1 MNIQFVTGVYDL
13 LIYLTSCL
21 CKPEKAMSELMKKA
35 SKEATDKGIRGKLR
49 KIGDVFLTKREIGIH
64 EAALRLLSRPFRRL
78 NIFVLYIPSR
88 PQKDRIRMLKFRD
101 ILDRMD
107 PNDTNVLATN
117 MI

>member
-1 MNIQFVTGVYDL
+1 MNIQFVTGVYGL

-21 CKPEKAMSELMKKA
+21 CKPEKTMSGLMKKA

-49 KIGDVFLTKREIGIH
+49 KIGDIFLTKPEIGIH
-64 EAALRLLSRPFRRL
+64 EAALRLLSGPFRTL
-78 NIFVLYIPSR
+78 NIFVLYIPSG
-88 PQKDRIRMLKFRD
+88 PQKNRTRMLKSGD

-107 PNDTNVLATN
+107 PNDTNVFATN